1 MGSFPDGGLR
11 GAPNSPGP
19 GTKIVQPFVL
29 VPTFPPRKNPPR
41 VIMHNHTSHTS
52 KQQATRTPGECDRV
66 APGRRRCRIRG
77 RRARARAAGLATAVR
92 EPATPR
98 DADGSRARARRRR
111 GGGGERRWP
120 RPSSPPR
127 MRRPV
132 ALRPARRVGPR
143 TLTGGGMATDQFVGG
158 DPRGR
163 RRHVLRGVASPRRS
177 PAPPPR
183 GRARRPWGLLFPAD
197 ATTRG
202 TAMRETSPRARRR
215 AGRRERR
222 GRTGRLRHGGRR
234 LRGRNRAHAGGRGRS
249 RGGRGPEWMGCPG
262 VAAAEEAVGWPGRT
276 PPPRTRQT
284 DAAARTGHPWR

>member
-1 MGSFPDGGLR
+1 MGDSEGLQIAPVREPKLCIHLYWFPRSHQEKTLPGSSCTTPHKQHEQPEHQVRLR
-11 GAPNSPGP
+11 VGVVAASAAVTPAQEPQDQRPRCESPRPRATPTGA
-19 GTKIVQPFVL
+19 
-29 VPTFPPRKNPPR
+29 
-41 VIMHNHTSHTS
+41 
-52 KQQATRTPGECDRV
+52 
-66 APGRRRCRIRG
+66 APGR
-77 RRARARAAGLATAVR
+77 
-92 EPATPR
+92 
-98 DADGSRARARRRR
+98 
-111 GGGGERRWP
+111 GGGEAEEESAAGHVP
-120 RPSSPPR
+120 PPPPR

-132 ALRPARRVGPR
+132 ALRPARRAGPR
-143 TLTGGGMATDQFVGG
+143 TLTGGGMAADQFVGG

-183 GRARRPWGLLFPAD
+183 GRGAARRPWGLLFPAD

-202 TAMRETSPRARRR
+202 TAMRETSPRERRR

-262 VAAAEEAVGWPGRT
+262 AAAAEEAVG
-276 PPPRTRQT
+276 
-284 DAAARTGHPWR
+284 